1 MKTLNSIFGPSLFL
15 LVLDLFLQ
23 NPEEYMNLREI
34 SRRINKKP
42 GSVSRALPRL
52 VDRNYVTATRIGAK
66 IIAYKLNKEEKII
79 QHLLEF
85 QEKLRK
91 NHQVETLTA

>member
-1 MKTLNSIFGPSLFL
+1 MNTFNTMFGPSIFL

-34 SRRINKKP
+34 SRRVNKKP

-52 VDRNYVTATRIGAK
+52 VNRNYLTATRIGAK
-66 IIAYKLNKEEKII
+66 IVAYKLNKEEKII
-79 QHLLEF
+79 QHLLQF
-85 QEKLRK
+85 QEKLSS
-91 NHQVETLTA
+91 